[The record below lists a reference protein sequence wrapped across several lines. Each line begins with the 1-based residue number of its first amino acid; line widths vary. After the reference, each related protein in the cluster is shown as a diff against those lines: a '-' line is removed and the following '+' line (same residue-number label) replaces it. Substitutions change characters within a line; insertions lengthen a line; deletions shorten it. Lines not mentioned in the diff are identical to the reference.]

1 MHSLLHG
8 VRPTACAV
16 PWQNLLGN
24 SQRVRKCP
32 RCGVLVFSL
41 HGVAEE
47 DALQLLGPEC
57 KALFRRRDGTF
68 TRESSVCSPLGLVRG
83 ALKISAIAW
92 VGMTVLFSCL
102 GQIGLIMSVA
112 CAPCFFIGSFLVA
125 HGWLSKQQLRRQL
138 YAAQQNA
145 LWQQSN
151 NDYELS
157 TKLRK

>member
-16 PWQNLLGN
+16 PWQNLIGN

-41 HGVAEE
+41 HGAAEE

-57 KALFRRRDGTF
+57 KSLFRRGDGTF
-68 TRESSVCSPLGLVRG
+68 TRETSVCSPFGLVLG
-83 ALKISAIAW
+83 ALKISTIAW
-92 VGMTVLFSCL
+92 VGMTLLFCGFGL
-102 GQIGLIMSVA
+102 AGFVIGVA
-112 CAPCFFIGSFLVA
+112 CAPCFFLGSFLVA

-151 NDYELS
+151 NDYDLS
-157 TKLRK
+157 SKLR